1 MLKDHLHRIET
12 IDRLIRIKSTGN
24 PKVLAQ
30 KVNVSERSLYGILA
44 FMKERGAPI
53 AYCRYRKSYYY
64 EHRGH
69 FSFEFVEDVS

>member
-1 MLKDHLHRIET
+1 MLRDHLNRIET

-30 KVNVSERSLYGILA
+30 KVNISERALYVILA

-64 EHRGH
+64 EYTGY